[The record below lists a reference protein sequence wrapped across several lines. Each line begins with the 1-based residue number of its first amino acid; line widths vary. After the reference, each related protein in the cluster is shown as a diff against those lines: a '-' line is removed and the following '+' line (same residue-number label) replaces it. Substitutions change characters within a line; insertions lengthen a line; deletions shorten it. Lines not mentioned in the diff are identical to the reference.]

1 MIDVAPAQ
9 LAMRTVDD
17 RSIGFL
23 VAGASQIAEDKMIE
37 AIWRQPPALGARDV
51 AGAYV
56 AALFSHNPRRARRFA
71 DRHGIVHAGDL
82 LAPLLERREVRCVYV
97 GSHPR
102 HHAET
107 VRAALAAGK
116 HVLCEPPLSEDLEE
130 SRALE
135 QMALHRGL
143 ILALNYSWR
152 AGGAVQLLRQQLYE
166 GTIGEVL
173 GIRIDN
179 TDPLP
184 PDRQGWRLRPPFGGV
199 LWDRLLRDVDL
210 LAFLLLCSP
219 AAVHAHSLQ
228 KLLGGSSE
236 EDVMSV
242 VRLRGGPPALVHD
255 SFVYPHAPTCVT
267 IWGSL
272 GTLRAV
278 SCQVESRGSQLW
290 LQRGTTEL
298 PLAWAPIDVYR
309 VGVAR
314 FLAAVRLGEA
324 PLATALDDRRAVAA
338 VLAAQ
343 QSLSQGQGV
352 TLPLIR

>member
-1 MIDVAPAQ
+1 
-9 LAMRTVDD
+9 
-17 RSIGFL
+17 
-23 VAGASQIAEDKMIE
+23 
-37 AIWRQPPALGARDV
+37 
-51 AGAYV
+51 
-56 AALFSHNPRRARRFA
+56 
-71 DRHGIVHAGDL
+71 
-82 LAPLLERREVRCVYV
+82 
-97 GSHPR
+97 
-102 HHAET
+102 
-107 VRAALAAGK
+107 
-116 HVLCEPPLSEDLEE
+116 
-130 SRALE
+130 
-135 QMALHRGL
+135 
-143 ILALNYSWR
+143 
-152 AGGAVQLLRQQLYE
+152 
-166 GTIGEVL
+166 
-173 GIRIDN
+173 
-179 TDPLP
+179 
-184 PDRQGWRLRPPFGGV
+184 
-199 LWDRLLRDVDL
+199 
-210 LAFLLLCSP
+210 
-219 AAVHAHSLQ
+219 
-228 KLLGGSSE
+228 LLGGSSE